1 MKGMETKGKIIEVK
15 VSRVKEIRASE
26 LLYNKKWTEKDYY
39 NLMRIGCMR
48 IYNLKRNLIV

>member
-26 LLYNKKWTEKDYY
+26 LLYNKKWSEKDYN

-48 IYNLKRNLIV
+48 IYNLKRNLI